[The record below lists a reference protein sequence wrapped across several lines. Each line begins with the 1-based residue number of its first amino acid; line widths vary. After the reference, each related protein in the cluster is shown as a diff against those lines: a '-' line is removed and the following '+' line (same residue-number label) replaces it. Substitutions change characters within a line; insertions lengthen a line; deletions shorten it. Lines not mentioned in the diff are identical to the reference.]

1 MSLKKTELLV
11 LKRTR
16 IQESSLFLICLSRDY
31 GKLPLVAR
39 SAVRPGSAQAEALQY
54 FTVADVVFYQHE
66 KESAEYISKAEIVES
81 FDGIAGNEQ
90 KFGYASAAL
99 EFTNLFLPEHEV
111 NNQVYFN
118 LKKFLRSLNQSAE
131 KDFLREVLH
140 FWYLL
145 CIFCGYAPELGCCVE
160 CDAEIAGDRLML
172 DPERGGLV
180 CANCVGDRLTIA
192 LDRGTVRVLDRLAGT
207 DISDN
212 RKVSLTKA
220 QQEQIRQML
229 TALTEYH
236 VGKRVDLKSFDF
248 LRKLKIMNQDGGIRG
263 EDS

>member
-1 MSLKKTELLV
+1 MALKKTELLV

-16 IQESSLFLICLSRDY
+16 IQESSLFLICLTRDY

-39 SAVRPGSAQAEALQY
+39 AAVRPGSASAESLQY
-54 FTVADVVFYQHE
+54 FAVADVVFYQNE
-66 KESAEYISKAEIVES
+66 KEAADYISKAELVET
-81 FDGIAGNEQ
+81 FDNIEKNEQ

-99 EFTNLFLPEHEV
+99 EFANQFLPEHEV
-111 NNQVYFN
+111 NSQVYFI
-118 LKKFLRSLNQSAE
+118 LKKFLRSLNHSAE
-131 KDFLREVLH
+131 KDFRREILH

-145 CIFCGYAPELGCCVE
+145 CIFCGYAPELGHCVH
-160 CDAEIAGDRLML
+160 CDGNLVGDRLML

-180 CANCVGDRLTIA
+180 CAKCVGERLLIG
-192 LDRGTVRVLDRLAGT
+192 LDRGTVKVLERLAGT

-236 VGKRVDLKSFDF
+236 LGKRVDLKSFDF
-248 LRKLKIMNQDGGIRG
+248 LRKLDIMNQDGGIRG